1 MLALEGDVRE
11 RLDQFLATGVAQNP
25 RRVGKALDGKLK
37 GFWRYRIGIYRIL
50 CRIEDE
56 RLRVVVVA
64 VGHRDHIYRTL
75 PP

>member
-11 RLDQFLATGVAQNP
+11 RLDQFLATGVARNP

>member
-37 GFWRYRIGIYRIL
+37 GFWRYRIGTYRIL